1 MKKYFWSVSCMLM
14 LGCLSV
20 QAQDPYAGALLQS
33 PFQLVKAYLDL
44 TDAQVSQ
51 IGLNLSDYIQLVA
64 QRQQRMFQV
73 QSEIQVET
81 ARSPL
86 DPTAL
91 GIRYA
96 EIETICRNVHDESI
110 TAQNRNLALLTDAQK
125 AKMKLL
131 DDAYKLFPIINEAQ
145 KAGLLM
151 PPAPYPS
158 VGVWFNV
165 SSFGSSGMPTLY
177 GCQQAGVPTSR
188 LSPSTLLR

>member
-1 MKKYFWSVSCMLM
+1 M